1 MKLLIATMM
10 GLALPAAASLPRPEQ
25 HYLTPQ
31 QAVMGAAESRSGIEG
46 HFVLLVRASGRQEM
60 LYLNSERDYRDPR
73 NLSIAIS
80 PRVEGRLTELLN
92 GPVPQMLNGRRIVVR
107 GTARKTRIDFISNG
121 RRSGKY
127 YYQTHLRL
135 TDARD
140 LTVLN

>member
-10 GLALPAAASLPRPEQ
+10 SLALPAAASLPAPEQ
-25 HYLTPQ
+25 DYLTPQ
-31 QAVMGAAESRSGIEG
+31 QAVIGAAEARPGIEG
-46 HFVLLVRASGRQEM
+46 HFVLTVRASGRQEV

-73 NLSIAIS
+73 NLSIAIA
-80 PRVEGRLTELLN
+80 PRVEKRLAELLH
-92 GPVPQMLNGRRIVVR
+92 GPVPQMLNGRRILVR

-135 TDARD
+135 NDAAD
-140 LTVLN
+140 LTVLD

>member
-1 MKLLIATMM
+1 MKLLIATMI
-10 GLALPAAASLPRPEQ
+10 GLALPAAAALPQSEQ
-25 HYLTPQ
+25 DYLTPQ

-46 HFVLLVRASGRQEM
+46 YFVLTVRASGRQEM

-73 NLSIAIS
+73 NLSIAIA
-80 PRVEGRLTELLN
+80 PRVERRLTELLN
-92 GPVPQMLNGRRIVVR
+92 GPVPQMLNGRRILVR